1 MKNKKLS
8 EIMASLNRSQA
19 EYVPKEKLRS
29 MLHDFANISN
39 SDLLEYVPVKIVA
52 CFEEYFRQLYKK
64 IIDDTKFRVNLKNI
78 RTLKDAKIDFDVI
91 EAIQANTIS
100 LGDFLSYYFPCNSIE
115 HINENFSEL
124 LGVNF
129 LDEMRNKIYD
139 KKIQNESPSEE
150 KISDAND
157 FIKIIKSIFDMR
169 HIICHETTFH
179 EPFDNKS
186 VSQMIQYAIVFTE
199 LVDEIVYVHL
209 YPNSPLTQTDM
220 NISAVKSF
228 EEVDQELNRIIELI
242 KTHFKD
248 TESPQNFGYLEK
260 WKEYRK
266 CRALE
271 VASQYEGGTIYPLIY
286 STEMENVTSQ
296 MIRELKQNYKLY
308 KINF

>member
-19 EYVPKEKLRS
+19 EYVPKKKLRS
-29 MLHDFANISN
+29 MLYDFANINN

-100 LGDFLSYYFPCNSIE
+100 LGDFLSYYFPCNSIKC
-115 HINENFSEL
+115 INENFSEL
-124 LGVNF
+124 LGVDF
-129 LDEMRNKIYD
+129 LYEMRNKIPD
-139 KKIQNESPSEE
+139 KITPSGE

-169 HIICHETTFH
+169 HIICHEAAFH

-186 VSQMIQYAIVFTE
+186 VSQMIQYGIVFTE

-209 YPNSPLTQTDM
+209 YPNSPLTQSDM
-220 NISAVKSF
+220 NISAVESF
-228 EEVDQELNRIIELI
+228 KEVDQELNRIIELI
-242 KTHFKD
+242 KIHFED

-260 WKEYRK
+260 WKEYRN

-271 VASQYEGGTIYPLIY
+271 AASQYEGGTMYPLIY
-286 STEMENVTSQ
+286 STEMKNVTLQ
-296 MIRELKQNYKLY
+296 MIRELKQNYKLH